1 MKNILK
7 IAITILMCVAE
18 ICGSI
23 ICFSNIYKAPFE
35 ILMFW
40 CIATIAAILFWL
52 FLMNVLEDVL

>member
-1 MKNILK
+1 MKTILQ
-7 IAITILMCVAE
+7 IVITILMCVAE

-40 CIATIAAILFWL
+40 CVATIAAILFWL
-52 FLMNVLEDVL
+52 FIMNMPEEL